1 MSDQFM
7 MNFITN
13 KSKRCFLIF
22 SCFPTIWNIGKSIFL
37 FSFQKVMDITSNK
50 NILAKNQLINE
61 YSTQLQESQVGQE
74 FYSLNWIRP
83 KNSEMKSLWAL
94 MPILKCKLENR
105 TQPKLLYVYPK
116 VYRDHHYLGILQV
129 PTFHNDPQHCLL
141 MSKHLICRFALSL
154 DNYGWPVAVYL
165 FFTGS
170 I

>member
-1 MSDQFM
+1 M
-7 MNFITN
+7 
-13 KSKRCFLIF
+13 
-22 SCFPTIWNIGKSIFL
+22 
-37 FSFQKVMDITSNK
+37 
-50 NILAKNQLINE
+50 
-61 YSTQLQESQVGQE
+61 GQE

-170 I
+170 IWAELVVPASQWLLSRVWCEKNHMPFLKTIFLDLPITKHNFVLERFEEMYMIFIF